1 MQLFQTAAVFFLYVK
16 VSIPAQGFLS
26 SDWFIVDVMLTQV
39 NNAVKLASKMY
50 TATRKLRP
58 MLAEISYNT
67 NDQSH
72 VYIALQNEN
81 PM

>member
-1 MQLFQTAAVFFLYVK
+1 
-16 VSIPAQGFLS
+16 
-26 SDWFIVDVMLTQV
+26 MLTQV

-67 NDQSH
+67 NDQSD